1 MAMTAK
7 VLANCT
13 TQRNT
18 VMGKRLKEA
27 IVVGIGSPMLKDNRL
42 GIEVVEALNLHHPE
56 VETAILYDNGNDVLD
71 IIIGYE
77 KAIIVDACQVGMR
90 PGTIL
95 EIPREKLFDHENLG
109 GAQAAELGS
118 TLKNGQ
124 SLFPELM
131 PKDLKL
137 YLVEVEDISTFST
150 KCTPVVC
157 HAINDVVE
165 RIQETTIGGC
175 D

>member
-1 MAMTAK
+1 MTAR
-7 VLANCT
+7 VLT
-13 TQRNT
+13 DFITVRDI
-18 VMGKRLKEA
+18 VMGKRLKDA
-27 IVVGIGSPMLKDNRL
+27 IVVGIGNPMLKDNRL
-42 GIEVVEALNLHHPE
+42 GIEVVEALNSHHPE
-56 VETAILYDNGNDVLD
+56 VETAILYYSGSDVLD
-71 IIIGYE
+71 IIMGYE
-77 KAIIVDACQVGMR
+77 KAIIVDACQVGIR

-95 EIPREKLFDHENLG
+95 EIPHEKLFDHENQCDARAGALG
-109 GAQAAELGS
+109 T

-124 SLFPELM
+124 ALFPDQM

-137 YLVEVEDISTFST
+137 FLVEVEDISTFST

-165 RIQETTIGGC
+165 RIQETTTGGG